1 MNDTNEVIITVIIL
15 QIGKIDWNAASEAYT
30 ALWEVEMQ

>member
-15 QIGKIDWNAASEAYT
+15 QIGKIVWTAASDTT
-30 ALWEVEMQ
+30 ALQEVEMQ